1 MKIPNSHPPNSDP
14 STPASHSHGT
24 SGLAAVVVTK
34 NNESPTGKGK
44 AYGLGLPISNHKG
57 MENAPMANVTAKV
70 DKNTQRANRL
80 DKIIS
85 SIEKMGEWDLM
96 NFCTKRNI

>member
-1 MKIPNSHPPNSDP
+1 M
-14 STPASHSHGT
+14 
-24 SGLAAVVVTK
+24 TK

-44 AYGLGLPISNHKG
+44 AYELGQPISNHKG
-57 MENAPMANVTAKV
+57 MENAPLANFTAKV

-85 SIEKMGEWDLM
+85 SIEKMGGMGPHEFLHEVINAM
-96 NFCTKRNI
+96 M